1 MRNIDYQ
8 KCGKYF
14 SYIFWLLIPR
24 EIAGLMTN
32 QRIGG
37 SVPAL
42 LVAGTV
48 ISVLCVAAEAY
59 FLWQLK
65 DQNEGY
71 KTAAILYLISAVI
84 SIVSGL
90 ARGAANN
97 AGITIVIGIVSA
109 AIALGQ
115 IHFSY
120 TAHSEVMSEPS
131 PELSARW
138 LQLRKYT
145 YIALGITAG
154 SLVLFFIP
162 ILAVFGA
169 LAGSI
174 MTLVVSIMGLAALYR
189 SAQVCKTYAPKQAD
203 IPGEL

>member
-48 ISVLCVAAEAY
+48 IGALCIAAEAY

-71 KTAAILYLISAVI
+71 KTAAILYAIGAVI

-90 ARGAANN
+90 TAGATNGR
-97 AGITIVIGIVSA
+97 AGITVITGIVSA

-115 IHFSY
+115 FHFSY

-131 PELSARW
+131 PELSAKW

-145 YIALGITAG
+145 YIAVGITVG
-154 SLVLFFIP
+154 SLILVFIP
-162 ILAVFGA
+162 IIAVFGT
-169 LAGSI
+169 LAGAI
-174 MTLVVSIMGLAALYR
+174 MVLVVSIMALVALYR
-189 SAQVCKTYAPKQAD
+189 SAQVCKNYAPQ
-203 IPGEL
+203 PGEIQ